1 MKKTLRIKQENI
13 IIQSIEFVRR
23 NKNEFKL
30 VLTQE
35 TIVKSPFMNF
45 AATDY
50 GRDIIESRD
59 SVGRISGEVCGDTIA
74 VNFSGLFSRFSADTI
89 RRAVHRG
96 LGLSYSPEFTVYL
109 PITRTTALAVGETGS
124 KLVPAKDAGVIRFYA
139 EDGRTTVGS
148 LKQGI
153 VYFSTQKLDVDEVT
167 RGGHDL
173 FAGKTA
179 ASVRKQLSR
188 ESDRTQPEFDLGT
201 ARFVA
206 VYKPGLAGG
215 NWDGQSLIRR
225 DGMAGYSL
233 HGRDCGGMVKDM
245 PLCVTT
251 GFMANVIRHLS
262 VNGVSYVD
270 LSRHNENLF
279 DIIKR
284 ISDDLIVLG
293 WEPINDNC
301 VSKVDRLVDFN
312 CLKAPFDYSR
322 GWNIAATEIF
332 RDRHSNTVALGLQF
346 AAKLLAMDFVL
357 GRAYIRK
364 KIAEWGISR
373 LDVGDI
379 LPQELDK
386 TDLLNRF
393 EFDRNLATLNRE
405 LVNQM
410 PYMKKSGIVARMND
424 AKAKIGRLDIPV
436 PGVSGVLVSDLGAVF
451 GDSVLGI
458 DEVVIKDAPL
468 GRYVFIKSPSMGLD
482 EYIIVDNIGVDEYVR
497 RLPSVSDFVSAMGN
511 ELVIVSSSKW
521 ARKLA
526 AGFDYDTDHGRFILI
541 DSELGRIIGDR
552 QGIIV
557 DIQVPAVTGSSEAV
571 EWNDAVFVDDFFRYA
586 ALRNP
591 SIGEITNFFVPFQR
605 WAVTSDI
612 NAFADFVSAYLGFG
626 SGLYISPIHTD
637 VESGFVRRIVS
648 EDVVDAV
655 WNRIKNMAPTEMNL
669 KLALNDV
676 CVISRYYQE
685 LGIDAGKNFYKISL
699 PIAPKEVS
707 RFKKEFGES
716 LFSCD
721 IEFGYYSGL
730 KVAVEDDFSI
740 DLYQPALDR
749 INVEYKAALE
759 LIDTMPLTFGAETMN
774 ECVNAYTKL
783 SPAYRSALNT
793 IARLTG
799 SARAGF
805 KYMDRFSFDTIMGA
819 SENTVRLLLG
829 RLSMADRIRAIFG
842 AWYVDGIELYRSVG
856 RYMLEELYYF
866 FDEEFGMLHFGVV
879 SGSVSAGVLIGM
891 PVPGDIEEVEIGS
904 RISFDMKNDGTI
916 VMNDGRIMSSK
927 DKLWGRILS
936 LREWEVVYSR
946 RVAFKRYTRDFI
958 VLRES

>member
-1 MKKTLRIKQENI
+1 MKKTIRVKNESFL
-13 IIQSIEFVRR
+13 IQNIEFARH
-23 NKNEFKL
+23 NGGFKL
-30 VLTQE
+30 ILTQG
-35 TIVKSPFMNF
+35 TVVKSPFMDF
-45 AATDY
+45 TATDY
-50 GRDIIESRD
+50 DRDIVESRD
-59 SVGRISGEVCGDTIA
+59 NVGRITGEVCGDTIA
-74 VNFSGLFSRFSADTI
+74 VNFNGLFSKFNPDTI

-96 LGLSYSPEFTVYL
+96 IGLNYSPEITVYL
-109 PITRTTALAVGETGS
+109 PITPATALAVSETGS
-124 KLVPAKDAGVIRFYA
+124 KIVPVKDAGVIRFYA

-153 VYFSTQKLDVDEVT
+153 VYFSTQKFNVDEVT

-173 FAGKTA
+173 FTGNTA
-179 ASVRKQLSR
+179 AAVRKQLSR
-188 ESDRTQPEFDLGT
+188 ESDRTQPEIDLGT

-225 DGMAGYSL
+225 DSMTGYSL

-251 GFMANVIRHLS
+251 GFMANVVRHLS
-262 VNGVSYVD
+262 ANGVSYVD

-279 DIIKR
+279 DIIER

-357 GRAYIRK
+357 GRAYIQK

-379 LPQELDK
+379 LPQDLDEA
-386 TDLLNRF
+386 DLLNRF
-393 EFDRNLATLNRE
+393 KFDRNLAALNRE

-410 PYMKKSGIVARMND
+410 PYMKKSAIVARMND

-451 GDSVLGI
+451 GDPVVLGI
-458 DEVVIKDAPL
+458 NEVVIKDAPL

-482 EYIIVDNIGVDEYVR
+482 EYIIVDNIGVEEYVR
-497 RLPSVSDFVSAMGN
+497 RLPAASDFVESMGN

-541 DSELGRIIGDR
+541 DDELNAIIGDR

-571 EWNDAVFVDDFFRYA
+571 EWNNAAFVDDFFRYA

-605 WAVTSDI
+605 WAVTGDI

-626 SGLYISPIHTD
+626 SGLYISPILTD

-648 EDVVDAV
+648 EDVVEEV
-655 WNRIKNMAPTEMNL
+655 WDRIRNMAPTEMSL

-699 PIAPKEVS
+699 PIAPKEVN

-730 KVAVEDDFSI
+730 RVAVEDDFSI

-759 LIDTMPLTFGAETMN
+759 LIDTIPLVFDTEVMN
-774 ECVNAYTKL
+774 SCVNAYMKL

-805 KYMDRFSFDTIMGA
+805 KYMDRFSFDTIMGT

-829 RLSMADRIRAIFG
+829 RLSMADRVRAIFG

-856 RYMLEELYYF
+856 RYMLEELYCF
-866 FDEEFGMLHFGVV
+866 FDEEFGMLHFGIV
-879 SGSVSAGVLIGM
+879 SGSVSAGVLIGI
-891 PVPGDIEEVEIGS
+891 PVHGDIEEVEIGS
-904 RISFDMKNDGTI
+904 RMSFDMKNDGTI

-936 LREWEVVYSR
+936 LREWEIAYTR

-958 VLRES
+958 IIRES

>member
-1 MKKTLRIKQENI
+1 MKKTIRIKQETL
-13 IIQSIEFVRR
+13 IIQNIEFARH
-23 NKNEFKL
+23 NGGFKL
-30 VLTQE
+30 ILTQG
-35 TIVKSPFMNF
+35 TVVKSPFMDF
-45 AATDY
+45 TATDY
-50 GRDIIESRD
+50 DRDIIESRD
-59 SVGRISGEVCGDTIA
+59 NVGRISGKVCGDTIA
-74 VNFSGLFSRFSADTI
+74 VNFNGLFSKFNPDTI
-89 RRAVHRG
+89 SRAVHRG
-96 LGLSYSPEFTVYL
+96 IGLNYSPEITVYL
-109 PITRTTALAVGETGS
+109 PITQATALAVSETGS
-124 KLVPAKDAGVIRFYA
+124 KMVPVKDGGVIRFYA

-148 LKQGI
+148 LKQGV
-153 VYFSTQKLDVDEVT
+153 VYFSTQKLDVDAVT

-188 ESDRTQPEFDLGT
+188 ESDRTQPEIDLGT

-215 NWDGQSLIRR
+215 DWDGQSLIRR
-225 DGMAGYSL
+225 DSMAGYSF

-245 PLCVTT
+245 PLCVSTQM
-251 GFMANVIRHLS
+251 MADVIRHLS
-262 VNGVSYVD
+262 ENGVSYVN
-270 LSRHNENLF
+270 LSRHDENLF
-279 DIIKR
+279 DIVNGID
-284 ISDDLIVLG
+284 DDLVILG
-293 WEPINDNC
+293 WEDITDKA
-301 VSKVDRLVDFN
+301 VDLVDRLVDFN
-312 CLKAPFDYSR
+312 ALKAPFDYSR

-332 RDRHSNTVALGLQF
+332 RGRHNNTVALGLQF

-357 GRAYIRK
+357 GRAYIQK

-373 LDVGDI
+373 LNVGDI
-379 LPQELDK
+379 LPQELDE

-393 EFDRNLATLNRE
+393 EFDRNLAALNRD
-405 LVNQM
+405 LMNQM
-410 PYMKKSGIVARMND
+410 PYLKKSAIVARTND

-451 GDSVLGI
+451 GDPVLDI

-482 EYIIVDNIGVDEYVR
+482 EYIIVDNIGVEEYVR
-497 RLPSVSDFVSAMGN
+497 RLPAASNFVESMGN
-511 ELVIVSSSKW
+511 ELVIVSSSEW

-541 DSELGRIIGDR
+541 DSELDRIIGSR

-557 DIQVPAVTGSSEAV
+557 DIQVPTVTGSSENVA
-571 EWNDAVFVDDFFRYA
+571 WNDCAFIDDFFRYA
-586 ALRNP
+586 SLRNP

-605 WAVTSDI
+605 WAVTGDTS
-612 NAFADFVSAYLGFG
+612 AFGNFVSSYLGFG
-626 SGLYISPIHTD
+626 SGLYISPIRTD

-648 EDVVDAV
+648 EDVVLAV
-655 WNRIKNMAPTEMNL
+655 WDRIRNMAPTEMNL

-721 IEFGYYSGL
+721 IEFSYYRGL
-730 KVAVEDDFSI
+730 KVSVEDDFSI

-749 INVEYKAALE
+749 INVEYKATLE
-759 LIDTMPLTFGAETMN
+759 LIDMMPLTFGVETMN
-774 ECVNAYTKL
+774 ECVNAYMKL

-829 RLSMADRIRAIFG
+829 RLSMADRVRAIFG

-866 FDEEFGMLHFGVV
+866 FDEDFGMLHFGVV
-879 SGSVSAGVLIGM
+879 SGDVGSGVLIGM
-891 PVPGDIEEVEIGS
+891 PVPGDIEEAEIGS
-904 RISFDMKNDGTI
+904 RMSFDMKNDGTI

-936 LREWEVVYSR
+936 LREWEVAYTR

-958 VLRES
+958 IIREA

>member
-1 MKKTLRIKQENI
+1 MKKTIRIKNETLV
-13 IIQSIEFVRR
+13 IQNIEFARY
-23 NKNEFKL
+23 KSGFKL
-30 VLTQE
+30 VLTQG
-35 TIVKSPFMNF
+35 TVVKSPFMDF
-45 AATDY
+45 TATDY
-50 GRDIIESRD
+50 DRDIIESRD
-59 SVGRISGEVCGDTIA
+59 NVGRITGEVCGDTIA
-74 VNFSGLFSRFSADTI
+74 VNFNGLFSKFNPDTI

-96 LGLSYSPEFTVYL
+96 IGLNYSPEITVYL
-109 PITRTTALAVGETGS
+109 PITSTTALAVSETGS
-124 KLVPAKDAGVIRFYA
+124 KMVPVKDGGVIRFYA

-148 LKQGI
+148 LKQGV
-153 VYFSTQKLDVDEVT
+153 VYFSTQKLDVDNVT

-173 FAGKTA
+173 FAGNTA
-179 ASVRKQLSR
+179 AAVRKQLSR

-225 DGMAGYSL
+225 DSMAGYSF

-262 VNGVSYVD
+262 ANGVSYVD

-279 DIIKR
+279 DIIER

-293 WEPINDNC
+293 WEPINDSC

-322 GWNIAATEIF
+322 GWNIAVTEIF
-332 RDRHSNTVALGLQF
+332 RDRHSNTVVLGLQF
-346 AAKLLAMDFVL
+346 AAKLMAMDFVL
-357 GRAYIRK
+357 GRSYIQK

-373 LDVGDI
+373 LNIGDI
-379 LPQELDK
+379 LSQDLDE

-393 EFDRNLATLNRE
+393 EFDRNLAALNRE

-451 GDSVLGI
+451 GDPVLGI
-458 DEVVIKDAPL
+458 NEVVIKDAPL

-482 EYIIVDNIGVDEYVR
+482 EYIIVDNIGVEEYVR
-497 RLPSVSDFVSAMGN
+497 RLPAASNFVESMGN
-511 ELVIVSSSKW
+511 ELVIVSSSEW

-541 DSELGRIIGDR
+541 DSELDRIIGSR

-557 DIQVPAVTGSSEAV
+557 DIQVPAVTGSSENVA
-571 EWNDAVFVDDFFRYA
+571 WDDAAFVDDFFRYA
-586 ALRNP
+586 SLRNP

-605 WAVTSDI
+605 WAVTGDI

-626 SGLYISPIHTD
+626 SGLYISPIRTD
-637 VESGFVRRIVS
+637 VESGFVRCIVS
-648 EDVVDAV
+648 EDVVESV
-655 WNRIKNMAPTEMNL
+655 WNRIRNMAPTEMNL
-669 KLALNDV
+669 KLALADV

-721 IEFGYYSGL
+721 IEFSYYRGL
-730 KVAVEDDFSI
+730 KVSVEDDFSV

-749 INVEYKAALE
+749 INVEYKATLE
-759 LIDTMPLTFGAETMN
+759 LIDMMPLTFGVKTMN
-774 ECVNAYTKL
+774 ECVNAYMKL

-805 KYMDRFSFDTIMGA
+805 KYMDRFSFDTIMGV
-819 SENTVRLLLG
+819 SENTVRLLMG
-829 RLSMADRIRAIFG
+829 RLSMADRVRAIFG

-904 RISFDMKNDGTI
+904 RMSFDMKNDGTV
-916 VMNDGRIMSSK
+916 VMNDGRIMSFK

-936 LREWEVVYSR
+936 LREWEVVYTR
-946 RVAFKRYTRDFI
+946 RVAFERYTRDFI
-958 VLRES
+958 IIREA

>member
-1 MKKTLRIKQENI
+1 MKKTIRIKQETL
-13 IIQSIEFVRR
+13 IIQNIESARH
-23 NKNEFKL
+23 NGGFKL
-30 VLTQE
+30 ILTQG
-35 TIVKSPFMNF
+35 TVVKSPFMDF
-45 AATDY
+45 TATDY
-50 GRDIIESRD
+50 DRDIIESRD
-59 SVGRISGEVCGDTIA
+59 NVGRISGKVCGDTIA
-74 VNFSGLFSRFSADTI
+74 VNFNELFSKFNPDTI

-96 LGLSYSPEFTVYL
+96 IGLNYSPEITVYL
-109 PITRTTALAVGETGS
+109 PITSTTALAVSETGS
-124 KLVPAKDAGVIRFYA
+124 KMVPVKDGGVIRFYA

-153 VYFSTQKLDVDEVT
+153 VYFSTQKFNVDEVT
-167 RGGHDL
+167 RGGHAL
-173 FAGKTA
+173 FTGNTA

-206 VYKPGLAGG
+206 VYKPGLADG

-225 DGMAGYSL
+225 DSMAGYSL

-245 PLCVTT
+245 PLCVSNQM
-251 GFMANVIRHLS
+251 MADVIRHLS
-262 VNGVSYVD
+262 KNSVSYVD
-270 LSRHNENLF
+270 LSCHNENLF
-279 DIIKR
+279 DIINS
-284 ISDDLIVLG
+284 IDDDLVILG
-293 WEPINDNC
+293 WEPITDKA
-301 VSKVDRLVDFN
+301 VESVDRLVDFN
-312 CLKAPFDYSR
+312 ALKAPFDYSR

-332 RDRHSNTVALGLQF
+332 RDRYSNTVALGLQF

-357 GRAYIRK
+357 GRAYIQK

-373 LDVGDI
+373 LNVGDI
-379 LPQELDK
+379 LPQELDE

-393 EFDRNLATLNRE
+393 EFDRNLAALNRD

-436 PGVSGVLVSDLGAVF
+436 PGVSGVLVSDLGAVT

-497 RLPSVSDFVSAMGN
+497 RLPGVADFVESMGN

-541 DSELGRIIGDR
+541 DDELDAIIGSR

-557 DIQVPAVTGSSEAV
+557 DIQVPSVTGNGEDVS
-571 EWNDAVFVDDFFRYA
+571 WDDAAFVDDFFRYA
-586 ALRNP
+586 SLRNP

-605 WAVTSDI
+605 WAVTGDTF
-612 NAFADFVSAYLGFG
+612 AFGDFVSSYLGFG
-626 SGLYISPIHTD
+626 SGLYISPIRTD

-648 EDVVDAV
+648 EDVVSAV
-655 WNRIKNMAPTEMNL
+655 WDRIRNMAPTKMNL
-669 KLALNDV
+669 RLALADI

-721 IEFGYYSGL
+721 IEFSYYRGL
-730 KVAVEDDFSI
+730 KVSVEDDFSV
-740 DLYQPALDR
+740 DLYQPALDQ

-759 LIDTMPLTFGAETMN
+759 LIDTMPLTFSAETMS
-774 ECVNAYTKL
+774 ECVNAYMKL

-799 SARAGF
+799 SARVGF

-829 RLSMADRIRAIFG
+829 RLSMADRVRAIFG

-866 FDEEFGMLHFGVV
+866 FDEDFGMLHFGVI

-904 RISFDMKNDGTI
+904 RMSFDMKNDGTV
-916 VMNDGRIMSSK
+916 VMNDGRVMSSK

-936 LREWEVVYSR
+936 LREWEVVYTR
-946 RVAFKRYTRDFI
+946 RVAFERYTRDFI
-958 VLRES
+958 ILREA

>member
-1 MKKTLRIKQENI
+1 MKRTIRIKNETLV
-13 IIQSIEFVRR
+13 IQNIEFARH
-23 NKNEFKL
+23 NGGFKL
-30 VLTQE
+30 ILTQG
-35 TIVKSPFMNF
+35 TVVKSPFMDF
-45 AATDY
+45 TATDY
-50 GRDIIESRD
+50 DRDIIESRD
-59 SVGRISGEVCGDTIA
+59 NVGRITGEVCGDTIA
-74 VNFSGLFSRFSADTI
+74 VNFNGLFSKFNPDTI

-96 LGLSYSPEFTVYL
+96 IGLNYSPEIAVYL
-109 PITRTTALAVGETGS
+109 PITEGTALAVSETGS
-124 KLVPAKDAGVIRFYA
+124 KIVPVKDAGVIRFYA

-148 LKQGI
+148 LKQGV
-153 VYFSTQKLDVDEVT
+153 VYFSTQKLDADNVT
-167 RGGHDL
+167 RGGHAL
-173 FAGKTA
+173 FTGNTA
-179 ASVRKQLSR
+179 AAVRKQLSR
-188 ESDRTQPEFDLGT
+188 ESDRTQPEIDLGT

-215 NWDGQSLIRR
+215 DWDGQSLIRR
-225 DGMAGYSL
+225 PGMVGYSL

-245 PLCVTT
+245 PLCMSNQM
-251 GFMANVIRHLS
+251 MADVIRHLS
-262 VNGVSYVD
+262 KNGVSYVN
-270 LSRHNENLF
+270 LRKHTENLF
-279 DIIKR
+279 DIIR
-284 ISDDLIVLG
+284 GINDDLVILG
-293 WEPINDNC
+293 WEDITDKA
-301 VSKVDRLVDFN
+301 VDLVDRLVDFN
-312 CLKAPFDYSR
+312 AFKAPFDYSR

-357 GRAYIRK
+357 GRAYIQK

-379 LPQELDK
+379 LPQELDE

-393 EFDRNLATLNRE
+393 EFDRNLAALNRE

-451 GDSVLGI
+451 GDPVLGI
-458 DEVVIKDAPL
+458 NEVVIKDAPL

-497 RLPSVSDFVSAMGN
+497 RLPDAEDFVSAMGN
-511 ELVIVSSSKW
+511 ELVIVSSSEW

-541 DSELGRIIGDR
+541 DDELNAIIGFR

-557 DIQVPAVTGSSEAV
+557 DIQVPTVTGSGESV
-571 EWNDAVFVDDFFRYA
+571 SWDDAAFVDDFFRYA
-586 ALRNP
+586 SLRNP

-605 WAVTSDI
+605 WAVTGDTS
-612 NAFADFVSAYLGFG
+612 AFSNFVSSYLGFG
-626 SGLYISPIHTD
+626 SGLYISPILTD

-648 EDVVDAV
+648 EAVVDAV

-707 RFKKEFGES
+707 RFRKEFGES

-721 IEFGYYSGL
+721 IEFSYYRGL
-730 KVAVEDDFSI
+730 KVAIEDDFSI
-740 DLYQPALDR
+740 DLYQPALDQ

-759 LIDTMPLTFGAETMN
+759 LIDTMPLTFGMEIMN
-774 ECVNAYTKL
+774 KCVNAYTKL
-783 SPAYRSALNT
+783 SPTYRSALNT

-829 RLSMADRIRAIFG
+829 RLSMADRVRAIFG

-891 PVPGDIEEVEIGS
+891 PVSGDIEEVEIGS
-904 RISFDMKNDGTI
+904 RISFDMK
-916 VMNDGRIMSSK
+916 NDGRIMSSK

-936 LREWEVVYSR
+936 LREWEVLYSR

-958 VLRES
+958 ILREA